1 MKELLHLNPQRHT
14 DPCTF
19 PVSLTRQLIALIS
32 QGIGSSS
39 WKEGHFIR
47 ILFSLSE
54 SVWHI
59 TPCTNYT
66 ITFMCVNLLG
76 IKMVRVLEP

>member
-1 MKELLHLNPQRHT
+1 MEELLHLNPQRHMY
-14 DPCTF
+14 PCTF

-39 WKEGHFIR
+39 WKECHFIR

-59 TPCTNYT
+59 TPCPNYT
-66 ITFMCVNLLG
+66 ITFMCVNLFG
-76 IKMVRVLEP
+76 IKMVRVL